1 MAKLQYG
8 INEEILK
15 NMVIARKAEI
25 RVKVKYTTVNKEVKQ
40 ENDYEDE
47 IEM

>member
-8 INEEILK
+8 LNEEILK
-15 NMVIARKAEI
+15 NTVIARKADI
-25 RVKVKYTTVNKEVKQ
+25 RVKIKYTTINKQPEKTQ
-40 ENDYEDE
+40 DDYE

>member
-8 INEEILK
+8 LNEEMLK
-15 NMVIARKAEI
+15 NTVIARKAEI
-25 RVKVKYTTVNKEVKQ
+25 RAKIKYTTVNKEPAKVQ
-40 ENDYEDE
+40 EDYE

>member
-8 INEEILK
+8 LNEEILK

-25 RVKVKYTTVNKEVKQ
+25 RVKVKYTTINKEVQKQ
-40 ENDYEDE
+40 DDYE